1 MKDLF
6 ISLISGLIGV
16 LVGAVIQL
24 IYDYFSNKRQIRDD
38 YKKECISEWLSFRYE
53 IKEYLTNFDE
63 RNNIYFRQS
72 FLIKTDLLKSIGN
85 SKDSIKAVEKIC
97 SDLKDKDEKISLAGT
112 AEEAFKEGA
121 KLQEQKIFQTEVY
134 TIISDTIKAIQAI

>member
-1 MKDLF
+1 MKDLI

-72 FLIKTDLLKSIGN
+72 YLIKTDLLKSIGN
-85 SKDSIKAVEKIC
+85 SKGSRDAIKKIC
-97 SDLKDKDEKISLAGT
+97 SDLKNKDEQMSLSGI
-112 AEEAFKEGA
+112 AEEAFKKGA
-121 KLQEQKIFQTEVY
+121 KPQEQRKFQSEMY
-134 TIISDTIKAIQAI
+134 TIISETIKAIQAI